1 MIEWIKA
8 VLSFFRWVCFNRCKL
23 SQKYKIACSMK
34 ISVYEHIISISLS
47 PTMKQLPEKLDLHLK
62 KRSLLLLAKY
72 CYVSTSFFNIYLSSW
87 SWHLFPLLAWVGR
100 FLMKDFQVFLS
111 LAMSVLT
118 FLSFRSLLITSFY
131 VFLGRPLGKLLP
143 TSKVLHLLDE
153 ALSSILSRCPNY
165 CSRLSSCSSIL
176 V

>member
-1 MIEWIKA
+1 MQIISKIQNSMFDENFCIWTYNFYITVTHNEATTRKTWPA
-8 VLSFFRWVCFNRCKL
+8 PEKKKLAFVGKVLSRFN
-23 SQKYKIACSMK
+23 
-34 ISVYEHIISISLS
+34 IIF
-47 PTMKQLPEKLDLHLK
+47 
-62 KRSLLLLAKY
+62 Y
-72 CYVSTSFFNIYLSSW
+72 IYLSSS
-87 SWHLFPLLAWVGR
+87 SWHLFPMLAWVGW

-111 LAMSVLT
+111 LAMSLLT

-131 VFLGRPLGKLLP
+131 VFLGRPLGKLLL

-176 V
+176 VQS